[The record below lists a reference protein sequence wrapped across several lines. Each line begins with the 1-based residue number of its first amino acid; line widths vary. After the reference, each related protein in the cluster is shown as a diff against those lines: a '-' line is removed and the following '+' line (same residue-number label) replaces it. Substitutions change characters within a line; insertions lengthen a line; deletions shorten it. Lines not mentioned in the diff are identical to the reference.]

1 MQSRKRSATI
11 LLGLITLGVVG
22 AVNACSAADATG
34 PTRPPIPSF
43 AESGQCGSW
52 SCSIDHC
59 GYNPGSD
66 PRGACCT
73 GPTPVGYSPQPKPD
87 CNPQQGNSPTCVVYT
102 GCTGNYPTYHCT
114 GFYTGPCN
122 EV

>member
-1 MQSRKRSATI
+1 MQPRKRGIISV
-11 LLGLITLGVVG
+11 LFSVG
-22 AVNACSAADATG
+22 AAIGMAGCAGPDTTG
-34 PTRPPIPSF
+34 PSRPPIPSF

-52 SCSIDHC
+52 SCSTATC
-59 GYNPGSD
+59 GYDPGND

-73 GPTPVGYSPQPKPD
+73 GPTPEGYDPAPAPD
-87 CNPQQGNSPTCVVYT
+87 CNPVQGNPPTCIVYT
-102 GCTGNYPTYHCT
+102 GCSGNYPHYTCT